1 MKIPILVILFLCFT
15 ILFGCSTEKIQ
26 GLPISQKAI
35 EIRKLVN
42 QSQWKKAEQEVALIQ
57 ELYKSNK
64 WRYQILGDKIEYHN
78 LNIHIKKLKV
88 ALEEKDKT
96 EAKLNIVMIENYI
109 ESLYFR

>member
-1 MKIPILVILFLCFT
+1 MKIPKLAILFLCFT

-35 EIRKLVN
+35 EVRKLVN
-42 QSQWKKAEQEVALIQ
+42 QSQWDKAKHEAALIQ
-57 ELYKSNK
+57 ELYESNL
-64 WRYQILGDKIEYHN
+64 WRYQILGDKTEYHN
-78 LNIHIKKLKV
+78 LSIHIKELKV